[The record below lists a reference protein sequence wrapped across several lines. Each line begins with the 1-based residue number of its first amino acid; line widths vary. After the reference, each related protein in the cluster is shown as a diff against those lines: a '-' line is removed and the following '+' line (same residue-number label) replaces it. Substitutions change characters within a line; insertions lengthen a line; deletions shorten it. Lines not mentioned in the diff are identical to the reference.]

1 MSEPNQ
7 LLDETLDFNKSSQYR
22 LSILI
27 RKNGLSFI
35 ILDTV
40 SQKIIAFKE
49 IEVDAFD
56 HYKEYCYFVN
66 KAFKS
71 EAFLEYDYKSISVIY
86 QSFTA
91 LSIPVDL
98 YSAEHKRTYFALNTE
113 VADDEAILSND
124 IPQLEAKKLFT
135 IPKALYEIIK
145 EHFPGST
152 IYHQTAPVIQS
163 VYKEQVFETVYLN
176 IHPDFFDI
184 QIFNAHEMLLDNAFK
199 FETKEDLL
207 YYIVYT
213 FEQLGI
219 DPKTQK
225 TILFSELKHNDELI
239 ELLKDY
245 FGGLKLAQLPESYT
259 YSYLFSK
266 EDHHQLAAQISVFG
280 CE

>member
-35 ILDTV
+35 TLDTV
-40 SQKIIAFKE
+40 SRKVIAFKE
-49 IEVDAFD
+49 IEVAAFD

-66 KAFKS
+66 KAFKT
-71 EAFLEYDYKSISVIY
+71 EAFLEHSFKSIAVIY

-98 YSAEHKRTYFALNTE
+98 YASEHKRTYFALNTE
-113 VADDEAILSND
+113 VAVDEAILSND

-135 IPKALYEIIK
+135 IPKALFEIIK
-145 EHFPGST
+145 DHFPEST

-163 VYKEQVFETVYLN
+163 VYKEQAFECVYLN

-184 QIFNAHEMLLDNAFK
+184 QIFNTDEMLLDNAFK

-207 YYIVYT
+207 YFIVYT
-213 FEQLGI
+213 FEQLGL

-225 TILFSELKHNDELI
+225 TILFSELNQNDELI

-245 FGGLKLAQLPESYT
+245 FGGLKLAQFSDNYT

-266 EDHHQLAAQISVFG
+266 ENQHQLAAQISVFG